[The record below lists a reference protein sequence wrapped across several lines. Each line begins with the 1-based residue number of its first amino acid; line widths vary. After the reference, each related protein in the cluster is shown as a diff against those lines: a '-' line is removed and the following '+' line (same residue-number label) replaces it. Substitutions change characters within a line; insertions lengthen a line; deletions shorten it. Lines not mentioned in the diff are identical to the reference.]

1 MAELHQAVPALAII
15 VIKTACG
22 IIIAVRV
29 FVFTSVMDVQA
40 FMIGVQTTLA
50 QPKVAAEL
58 ALLKITVVVGQAKT
72 VCGAYGRA
80 VTAAPAA
87 EINKNHKHGHLNG
100 ATTLFVAILLAQCGV
115 RQLVQSPVLLLVLQ
129 DMIGG
134 I

>member
-1 MAELHQAVPALAII
+1 MAELHQAVLALAII
-15 VIKTACG
+15 VIKTVCG

-50 QPKVAAEL
+50 QPKVAAAQ
-58 ALLKITVVVGQAKT
+58 ALLKITVVVGQVKT

-80 VTAAPAA
+80 VTAGPVA

-100 ATTLFVAILLAQCGV
+100 ATTLFVAIRLALYGA
-115 RQLVQSPVLLLVLQ
+115 RQLAVNHVLLLVLQ